1 MNIILIVSDTL
12 RYDHL
17 GCNGNERIYTPHID
31 RFAERCVV
39 FDRCYAA
46 SFPTMPMRADLLTGK
61 WTFTYLGWAPLP
73 REEVILPE
81 LLRRN
86 GYLTTAV
93 VDTPF
98 FIRNGYHY
106 DRGFVD
112 FIWVRGQGPERRD
125 LNYERRYEEDY
136 CAPRTIIAAERWL
149 EKHYKERFFLYIDTW
164 DPHEPWD
171 PPRWY
176 VERYLPDYD
185 GRVVAPCYWEYEERG
200 VSEEDLKVAHACY
213 CGEVSMV
220 DRWVGR
226 LIDKLEAMGLM
237 ENTAIIFTA
246 DHGFYF
252 GEHGQFG
259 KARLEKGKWFRSP
272 IYEEV
277 ARIPL
282 LVYIP
287 GVEPRRTNALVSAVD
302 IMPTVLEMAG
312 VEIPETV
319 QGRSLMPII
328 RGEEE
333 RGRDFVVT
341 SLPLYNPGDVTR
353 AVDAFERNVV
363 EFVPSTITTE
373 EWSLLYSAEGQPVE
387 LYNLREDPKQER
399 DVSSEH
405 PDVVKE
411 LHGMFVSLLEEAG
424 TDPRYFEPRR
434 RI

>member
-136 CAPRTIIAAERWL
+136 CAPRTMIAASGL
-149 EKHYKERFFLYIDTW
+149 H
-164 DPHEPWD
+164 
-171 PPRWY
+171 PRHQTAQN
-176 VERYLPDYD
+176 
-185 GRVVAPCYWEYEERG
+185 GR
-200 VSEEDLKVAHACY
+200 
-213 CGEVSMV
+213 
-220 DRWVGR
+220 
-226 LIDKLEAMGLM
+226 
-237 ENTAIIFTA
+237 
-246 DHGFYF
+246 
-252 GEHGQFG
+252 
-259 KARLEKGKWFRSP
+259 ARLGGGHHADR
-272 IYEEV
+272 
-277 ARIPL
+277 ARD
-282 LVYIP
+282 
-287 GVEPRRTNALVSAVD
+287 G
-302 IMPTVLEMAG
+302 G
-312 VEIPETV
+312 
-319 QGRSLMPII
+319 G
-328 RGEEE
+328 
-333 RGRDFVVT
+333 
-341 SLPLYNPGDVTR
+341 
-353 AVDAFERNVV
+353 
-363 EFVPSTITTE
+363 
-373 EWSLLYSAEGQPVE
+373 
-387 LYNLREDPKQER
+387 
-399 DVSSEH
+399 
-405 PDVVKE
+405 
-411 LHGMFVSLLEEAG
+411 
-424 TDPRYFEPRR
+424 
-434 RI
+434 

>member
-46 SFPTMPMRADLLTGK
+46 SFPTMPMRADLFTGK

>member
-81 LLRRN
+81 LLRRS

-373 EWSLLYSAEGQPVE
+373 KWSLLYSAEGQPVE

-424 TDPRYFEPRR
+424 TDPRYLEPRR

>member
-46 SFPTMPMRADLLTGK
+46 SFPTMPMRADLFTGK

-149 EKHYKERFFLYIDTW
+149 ERHYKERFFLYIDTW

-424 TDPRYFEPRR
+424 TDPRYLEPRR